1 MDITGNMVAS
11 LWLIC
16 TILSLAGAG
25 HALYSAATVKR
36 LRRRL
41 LVRPAPEPA
50 TQRPGPPVS
59 ILKPLYGAE
68 PDLARN
74 LASFLDQ
81 IHEGRLQILLGV
93 HTDDDPAAEVARRL
107 IAERQ
112 ARIGKAYEI
121 SLVVDPAI
129 HGGNAKVSS
138 LINMAA
144 RATGSVIILA
154 DSDIWAP
161 PHYLRTILKALSR
174 PGTGAVT
181 CLYHGVAAGGWASR
195 LTALGIDW
203 HFLPNVLVGLRT
215 GLAHPCMGST
225 IALTRDTLE
234 RIGGFQAFADKL
246 ADDYE
251 IGRAVRA
258 LGLEIAVPDMV
269 LGHSCSERTLAQ
281 TFRHELRWARTV
293 RLIDPLGHA
302 GSVITNPLPFALGAV
317 PLDHGGAVSLMLLG
331 LVLACRAAVQVQ
343 VQHVS
348 GAGKAWLLLG
358 PVRDLATFGVFL
370 ASWLPGRLDWRGIR
384 FGVDGQ
390 GRMTGAG
397 E

>member
-25 HALYSAATVKR
+25 HALYAAASVKR

-81 IHEGRLQILLGV
+81 AHESRLQILLGV
-93 HTDDDPAAEVARRL
+93 HTENDDATEVARHL

-112 ARIGKAYEI
+112 ARFGKGYEI
-121 SLVVDPAI
+121 SLVVDPAV
-129 HGGNAKVSS
+129 HGSNAKVSS
-138 LINMAA
+138 LINMAG
-144 RATGSVIILA
+144 RASGDVIILA

-161 PHYLRTILKALSR
+161 PHYLRTILKALSG

-215 GLAHPCMGST
+215 GLAKPCMGST

-234 RIGGFQAFADKL
+234 KIGGFKAFADKL

-251 IGRAVRA
+251 IGRAVRG
-258 LGLEIAVPDMV
+258 LGLGVVIPDMV
-269 LGHSCSERTLAQ
+269 VGHSCTERTLGE

-293 RLIDPLGHA
+293 RLIDPAGHA
-302 GSVITNPLPFALGAV
+302 GSVVTHPVPFALGAV
-317 PLDHGGAVSLMLLG
+317 LLDNGGVVSLMLLG
-331 LVLACRAAVQVQ
+331 LVLACRASVQVQ
-343 VQHVS
+343 VQQV
-348 GAGKAWLLLG
+348 AGGSRAWLMLG
-358 PVRDLATFGVFL
+358 PIRDLVSFGVLL